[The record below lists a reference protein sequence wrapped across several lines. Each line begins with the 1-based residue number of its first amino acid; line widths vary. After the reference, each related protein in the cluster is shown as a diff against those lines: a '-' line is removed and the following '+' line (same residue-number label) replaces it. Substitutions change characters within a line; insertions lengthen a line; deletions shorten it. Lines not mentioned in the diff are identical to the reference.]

1 MVPALIEGTSKKND
15 TVLLG
20 KSPKNQ
26 TVHAPIPE
34 GYSIDQLVG
43 KIVDVDVDVA
53 KTGICPV
60 PLWASRANG
69 FFRGRSFRRCD
80 RRSDGGW

>member
-1 MVPALIEGTSKKND
+1 ME
-15 TVLLG
+15 LLG

-43 KIVDVDVDVA
+43 KIVDVNVDVA
-53 KTGICPV
+53 KTWYLSGSVVGEP
-60 PLWASRANG
+60 R
-69 FFRGRSFRRCD
+69 
-80 RRSDGGW
+80 

>member
-1 MVPALIEGTSKKND
+1 MVPAIIAGPIKNND
-15 TVLLG
+15 AVLLG

-53 KTGICPV
+53 KTWYLSGSVVGEP
-60 PLWASRANG
+60 R
-69 FFRGRSFRRCD
+69 
-80 RRSDGGW
+80 

>member
-1 MVPALIEGTSKKND
+1 MTLSVFPALIEGTSKKND
-15 TVLLG
+15 AVLLG
-20 KSPKNQ
+20 QESQEQ

-53 KTGICPV
+53 KTWYLSGSVVGEP
-60 PLWASRANG
+60 R
-69 FFRGRSFRRCD
+69 
-80 RRSDGGW
+80 